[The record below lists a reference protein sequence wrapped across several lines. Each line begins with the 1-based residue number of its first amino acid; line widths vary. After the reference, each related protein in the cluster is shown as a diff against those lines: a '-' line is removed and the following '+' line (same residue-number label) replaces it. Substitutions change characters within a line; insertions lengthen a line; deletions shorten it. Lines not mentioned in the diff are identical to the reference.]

1 MPDVVAIF
9 RNPTYSP
16 LQHRSNDT
24 AILEATLTHVVR
36 PGWRLVKTSEQE
48 IAGGHLPA
56 AHLYLNMC
64 QGALASEQLMPLEA
78 DGALVVN
85 RPSSVLNCHRHRL
98 VKRLAG
104 GALPFPR
111 TLVVPSTATVPA
123 PALRELVGEEQ
134 RIWIKRGDVH
144 AERPEDVVQVATAQ
158 VSTAM
163 AAFAARGIPWVA
175 FQQHVPGPIVK
186 FYAVADGRFFRWY
199 PAAGGAGAELPIDAD
214 RLKAL
219 AFDAAAQLELEVFG
233 GDVAFP
239 RAERP
244 VLIDINDWPSFA
256 PFREEAARAIAGYV
270 CDRLETIEEGQQ

>member
-1 MPDVVAIF
+1 VPDIVAIF

-36 PGWRLVKTSEQE
+36 PGWRLVKTNEQE

-111 TLVVPSTATVPA
+111 TLVVPSTAAVPA
-123 PALRELVGEEQ
+123 PALRELAGEEQ
-134 RIWIKRGDVH
+134 RIWLKRGDVH
-144 AERPEDVVQVATAQ
+144 AVRPEDVVQVATAD
-158 VSTAM
+158 VRTAM

-199 PAAGGAGAELPIDAD
+199 PATGGAGTELAIDAD

-219 AFDAAAQLELEVFG
+219 AFDAAARLELDVFG

-239 RAERP
+239 RPECP

-256 PFREEAARAIAGYV
+256 PFREDAARAIAGYV
-270 CDRLETIEEGQQ
+270 CDRLETVGEEPQ